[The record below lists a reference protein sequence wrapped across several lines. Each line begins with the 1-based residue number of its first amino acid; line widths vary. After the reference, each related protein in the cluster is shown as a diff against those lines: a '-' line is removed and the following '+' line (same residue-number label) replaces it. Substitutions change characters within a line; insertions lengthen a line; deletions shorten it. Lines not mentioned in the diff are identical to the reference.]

1 MYKRQVWVP
10 EYLREFVEEE
20 QRTPQEAEQFL
31 IARTQVEREDDLAR
45 QAHTVLFCDTTPLMT
60 AIYSQFYFDRIDTA
74 LKHLM
79 RAHRYD
85 YTIVTEPNT
94 PWVADGLQRESDAV
108 RQAVHTLLL
117 ETLAAEGI
125 SFLLVSGEVEQRV
138 QQVAEYLSQANAQ

>member
-1 MYKRQVWVP
+1 
-10 EYLREFVEEE
+10 
-20 QRTPQEAEQFL
+20 
-31 IARTQVEREDDLAR
+31 
-45 QAHTVLFCDTTPLMT
+45 
-60 AIYSQFYFDRIDTA
+60 
-74 LKHLM
+74 M